1 MPTPVREQALAA
13 IRLALDTQLTG
24 VRVYRN
30 RAAPLVNFPAV
41 NLVDG
46 GMKPD
51 DGTLGFTRYDLSF
64 AVQGAVEA
72 TDDEGLGPALSDL
85 QARIV
90 VALMGNV
97 TLGGTVVDVHEG
109 DTATNFDRGGDSRKP
124 VAMIETEFT
133 AVFFTRE
140 GDPYVGGP

>member
-1 MPTPVREQALAA
+1 MPTAVREQALAA
-13 IRLALDTQLTG
+13 IRLALETQLTG

-30 RAAPLVNFPAV
+30 RSSPIVTFPAV
-41 NLVDG
+41 NLADG

-64 AVQGAVEA
+64 VVRGAIEA
-72 TDDEGLGPALSDL
+72 ADDEALGPALSDL

-97 TLGGTVVDVHEG
+97 TLDGTVVDIHEG
-109 DTATNFDRGGDSRKP
+109 DTETAFDRPEGRKP

-140 GDPYVGGP
+140 GDPYIGGP